1 MLTNRWTVLTG
12 STCLVL
18 LGFLMGAAFGP
29 ADRVHA
35 QATRVFELRT
45 YTAPEGKLGDLHARF
60 RNYTLRIFQKHG
72 MTNVIYLA
80 PQDAPLSQNTLV
92 YLLAHESREAAK
104 RSWDAFRNDPEWKK
118 VAAETQANGPIVS
131 KVESVFFNPTDY
143 SPMK

>member
-1 MLTNRWTVLTG
+1 MATNRWTILAG

-18 LGFLMGAAFGP
+18 LGFLMGVAFGP
-29 ADRVHA
+29 DGRAHA
-35 QATRVFELRT
+35 QAGRVFELRT
-45 YTAPEGKLGDLHARF
+45 YTAPDGRLGDLHARF
-60 RNYTLRIFQKHG
+60 RNHTLRIFQKHG

-80 PQDAPLSQNTLV
+80 PQDAPLSQNTLI

-131 KVESVFFNPTDY
+131 KVESVFLNPTDY